1 MSASRKRSEISMALT
16 INQPVLS
23 FGNFLNKAD
32 NETEQTIT
40 CILESGD
47 SLDADATVKFAF
59 YGSSDSDQAL
69 HEIEKELTES
79 FTGKYS
85 AALKLAS
92 EFFTENEDFADV
104 ENDGSADSEILVKAI
119 FGEGETATVS
129 PEASFK
135 IDVVEPTLQV
145 TTEWGGEDGNI
156 VNHTIQGDPQTILV
170 DGTGGLA
177 GQTITIDVFR
187 IVEDDE
193 GNETK
198 TEIHSLS
205 ETAPND
211 DDTPTLVF
219 SLSKDVME
227 STFDQ
232 EGEYE
237 VVATVQ
243 DQAGNQGTGT
253 HEITADFTAPDNV
266 FVGPIRA
273 FEASSETEASTE
285 GSQATIDESGKI
297 TSNGDNYK
305 IGDIVEGDQN
315 NFYKV
320 TGVGSYKQGA
330 AAQNITFILNGEFD
344 KIKKSKSSATLTIG
358 EGNDAVK
365 VNGTFAVDQND
376 QITGLI
382 TFEDVTLDKD
392 KTNTVHVKLTNTS
405 DNISEIE
412 QALIV
417 VNDDKPSASVV
428 AEAWNGSNWTEATN
442 LNRREGNAN
451 VLLLNGE
458 VNGIE
463 VGDSVEGNNNIQGN
477 TKVASTTTD
486 YAAKGNQV
494 KTVVFL
500 DKDLLGPI
508 ANGSVTIGSSTYSG
522 VATIGIRLKLT
533 VDYKDGDDFRKHP
546 FDNQFE
552 INNLTVIP
560 AERNIYWSS
569 PADNNAT
576 GSTYEY
582 IGYTDFIGQETQNGS
597 LTFSVAANRFT
608 DFYGNQN
615 ESFGVDST
623 EKVTYDPVA
632 PTLESITF
640 KGKSVVDFTV
650 ISQNGQTV
658 TLKASSDH
666 HASRIT
672 GATDSGAL
680 SQDQDGDHWT
690 LSGYDGDPLSEND
703 SLTLFKI
710 VNLDVDTNNVV
721 HMNNDT
727 AKDGKVY
734 ASMTFSEKIGNPES
748 SDLEDMFRLGDS
760 VSSVTLEN
768 INVSDDDLTVNFEVS
783 GIPGYPTENA
793 FKIDVS
799 KCTVKDEA
807 GNTCKSN
814 LSYELRNH
822 ASDLNVTLVTPLTS
836 NLFLESPG
844 NGKLFEATASQDD
857 KKVKLTAISELG
869 DSADPPQFMTVKGDN
884 IANIPIFVSSNLG
897 SYAVQHEFRHVV
909 EQDGEGESVSTG
921 LISVND
927 LALGDFTTTQDS
939 NAYELVVGVNSVEF
953 SFPTD
958 TKMFDTNDIDDSTKV
973 TEAFFASRFEA
984 TNAVIYNIRRGIS
997 QSSISVTF
1005 DVQNTMAGANHKSS
1019 VKLLANT
1026 FRGNNGFG
1034 NSHDDI
1040 ILLQDVELNTSRP
1053 TGFTMDAVS
1062 YNNTDELVRIT
1073 LSKDVPDV
1081 AKIVHFKPNNT
1092 TQEVTEWSKTGEK
1105 LLINR
1110 PLTLQG
1116 AHNFA
1121 VILEN
1126 DSGNRMDGVLE
1137 GSVAVTDAAV
1147 IDISVVDD
1155 AAYLNPDDD
1164 CEMTLEEA
1172 EGISKIRVSII
1183 QGTLKGD
1190 TLSLTVNNGTATRK
1204 NVSEGDNFKDFDVSM
1219 TTKGVYTV
1227 VGEFKKG
1234 GAVLA
1239 SLEKTFVVA
1248 QNIDPE
1254 IVHVEVPW
1262 GSFLN
1267 RSMAEASPGPV
1278 VTVYSVGIA
1287 DSETVTLNTIS
1298 KPYLNSLED
1307 MTFTKISS
1315 NRGVRRFRVGNVPL
1329 DVDIQDALITATV
1342 GEASGTSAKF
1352 DIDTKNITI
1361 SNITFPWGNNFSSY
1375 LVNFN
1380 EFSTTDVSVETVG
1393 ADQNQEVTLRLEP
1406 SISNFNNKTAQVN
1419 VSDGRAVFELTE
1431 PEMQTLLQ
1439 NADESHAFIAETSDS
1454 RGNLARKVVPFMN
1467 PAMQILD
1474 VTFSFGESMNS
1485 LDSAS
1490 DQTLSITTSNIPD
1503 GHTVSVS
1510 LLGPSQVLNNL
1521 SAQIAGNKCV
1531 VNLPADSL
1539 TKEGSYQMTAEITT
1553 AKETLSLVKTF
1564 ERDTEHPTIEDLADH
1579 FVGSDTDDATISI
1592 EVLAQN
1598 TEQPVRV
1605 HIVNE
1610 TVSGT
1615 GDLSNG
1621 SANVSLDVSTL
1632 DDGVYTMIALAD
1644 DAAGNVAAIKSS
1656 KLYIDRAA
1664 PATSIHGMRKYD
1676 LTSADFDSHDSFT
1689 GSSDLSSNKSVI
1701 LVNVENGALS
1711 WRYSTDGGLTF
1722 TPFYQHDPSSQDR
1735 SPYWWDPNTSTR
1747 YGIIVLEEGQYG
1759 DGEVVVETKDMA
1771 GNTNSTTLNSGFTL
1785 NIDLTP
1791 PDELQHS
1798 NSEVYRDSLGN
1809 RFLRLGLDN
1818 HTDGTVYT
1826 ISGVEGTL
1834 THDDDGN
1841 LLIPFSAIPSKS
1853 TTILKNA
1860 ADLAGGFRIVSR
1872 DEVGNERSTVIGG
1885 LFRLN
1890 LEDVE
1895 EIVNVPLPPIG
1906 NVPFSPF
1913 NGYSFGSAHR

>member
-1 MSASRKRSEISMALT
+1 MSASRKRSEISMAALT

-32 NETEQTIT
+32 NEAEQMIT

-47 SLDADATVKFAF
+47 ALDADATVKFAF
-59 YGSSDSDQAL
+59 YSSSDSDQAL

-92 EFFTENEDFADV
+92 EFFTEGDFADV
-104 ENDGSADSEILVKAI
+104 ATDGSADSEIVVKAI
-119 FGEGETATVS
+119 FGDEVS

-135 IDVVEPTLQV
+135 IDVVEPTLLV
-145 TTEWGGEDGNI
+145 ATEWGGEDGNI

-205 ETAPND
+205 KNAPND

-219 SLSKDVME
+219 SLSEDVME

-266 FVGPIRA
+266 FIGPIRA

-285 GSQATIDESGKI
+285 GSLATIDESGKI

-330 AAQNITFILNGEFD
+330 AAQDIIFTLNGEFD

-358 EGNDAVK
+358 EGNDAVE
-365 VNGTFAVDQND
+365 VVGTFAVDQND
-376 QITGLI
+376 QITGFI
-382 TFEDVTLDKD
+382 TFTDVTLDKD

-417 VNDDKPSASVV
+417 VNVEKPSASVV
-428 AEAWNGSNWTEATN
+428 AEAWNGSQWTEATN
-442 LNRREGNAN
+442 LNRRQGNVNA
-451 VLLLNGE
+451 LLLSGQVTIN
-458 VNGIE
+458 
-463 VGDSVEGNNNIQGN
+463 VGASVEGNNNIQGN

-486 YAAKGNQV
+486 YAARGNQV

-500 DKDLLGPI
+500 DKDVLGTI
-508 ANGSVTIGSSTYSG
+508 ANGSVTIGNITYKG
-522 VATIGIRLKLT
+522 VETIGIRLKLT

-552 INNLTVIP
+552 IDDLTVSP

-569 PADNNAT
+569 PGDNNAT

-615 ESFGVDST
+615 ESFGVNST

-632 PTLESITF
+632 PTVGSGNITF

-650 ISQNGQTV
+650 ISQVGDTV

-680 SQDQDGDHWT
+680 SQDQDGVHWT
-690 LSGYDGDPLSEND
+690 LSGYSGAALSEND
-703 SLTLFKI
+703 SLTLSKI
-710 VNLDVDTNNVV
+710 VDLDNDSVIY

-748 SDLEDMFRLGDS
+748 SDLKDMFRLGDD

-857 KKVKLTAISELG
+857 KKVKLTAISEFG
-869 DSADPPQFMTVKGDN
+869 NSAEPPQFMTVKGDN
-884 IANIPIFVSSNLG
+884 IADIPIFVSSNLG

-909 EQDGEGESVSTG
+909 VQDAEGESVSTG
-921 LISVND
+921 LISVNE
-927 LALGDFTTTQDS
+927 LALSDFTTEEDS
-939 NAYELVVGVNSVEF
+939 KATYELVVGVNRVEF
-953 SFPTD
+953 RLPAD
-958 TKMFDTNDIDDSTKV
+958 AKMFDTTNITDS

-984 TNAVIYNIRRGIS
+984 TNAVIYDIRRGTS
-997 QSSISVTF
+997 SSIVSVTF
-1005 DVQNTMAGANHKSS
+1005 DVQNTMAGSDHKSS

-1026 FRGNNGFG
+1026 FRGNGKFG

-1040 ILLQDVELNTSRP
+1040 TLLENVELNTTRP
-1053 TGFTMDAVS
+1053 TEFTMDTVS

-1081 AKIVHFKPNNT
+1081 AKIVHSKPNDN
-1092 TQEVTEWSKTGEK
+1092 TQEVTKWSKTGKK

-1121 VILEN
+1121 VILKNELE
-1126 DSGNRMDGVLE
+1126 NRMDGVLE

-1172 EGISKIRVSII
+1172 ESISKIRVSIT

-1190 TLSLTVNNGTATRK
+1190 TLSLTVNNGTATSET
-1204 NVSEGDNFKDFDVSM
+1204 VSDGDNFKDFDVSM

-1234 GAVLA
+1234 GAILA

-1298 KPYLNSLED
+1298 KPYLNSLGD
-1307 MTFTKISS
+1307 MTFTEISS
-1315 NRGVRRFRVGNVPL
+1315 NRGFRRFRVGNVPL

-1342 GEASGTSAKF
+1342 GEASKTSDKF

-1361 SNITFPWGNNFSSY
+1361 SNITFPWGDNFSSY
-1375 LVNFN
+1375 LLNFD
-1380 EFSTTDVSVETVG
+1380 ESSSRVVLVDTFG
-1393 ADQNQEVTLRLEP
+1393 ADQDQEVTLRLEP
-1406 SISNFNNKTAQVN
+1406 SIDGFNNKTAQVN
-1419 VSDGRAVFELTE
+1419 LNQSNLNNGEAYFALTE
-1431 PEMQTLLQ
+1431 SDMRSFLQ
-1439 NADESHAFIAETSDS
+1439 SAGESHAFVAETSDS

-1474 VTFSFGESMNS
+1474 VNFSFGESMNS

-1490 DQTLSITTSNIPD
+1490 DQTLSIITSNIPD
-1503 GHTVSVS
+1503 GHTASVS
-1510 LLGPSQVLNNL
+1510 FVGPTQIFNTS
-1521 SAQIAGNKCV
+1521 SAQIAGNKCE
-1531 VNLPADSL
+1531 VNLPASSL
-1539 TKEGSYQMTAEITT
+1539 TEEGSYQMTAEITT

-1564 ERDTEHPTIEDLADH
+1564 ERDTQHPTIEDLADH
-1579 FVGSDTDDATISI
+1579 FVGSDTNDATISI

-1615 GDLSNG
+1615 GDLLDG
-1621 SANVSLDVSTL
+1621 SADVSLDVSTL

-1656 KLYIDRAA
+1656 KLYIDRTA

-1676 LTSADFDSHDSFT
+1676 FTSADFDSHDSFT
-1689 GSSDLSSNKSVI
+1689 DSSDLSSNKSVI

-1711 WRYSTDGGLTF
+1711 WRYSTDGGVSY
-1722 TPFYQHDPSSQDR
+1722 TPFYQHHPSSQNR
-1735 SPYWWDPNTSTR
+1735 SPYWWDPDTSTR

-1759 DGEVVVETKDMA
+1759 DGKVVVETKDMA
-1771 GNTNSTTLNSGFTL
+1771 GNTNSTILNDGFTL

-1798 NSEVYRDSLGN
+1798 NSEVYRDSVGN
-1809 RFLRLGLDN
+1809 RFLRLGLNN

-1826 ISGVEGTL
+1826 IPGVEGTL
-1834 THDDDGN
+1834 THDSDGN

-1853 TTILKNA
+1853 TTILDNA

-1895 EIVNVPLPPIG
+1895 EIVNVPLPFIG
-1906 NVPFSPF
+1906 NVPFSLF
-1913 NGYSFGSAHR
+1913 NGFSFGSSHR